1 MISFKYIRLLILLSC
16 SILQILG
23 FLLPHIHSYHR
34 KHHNEAFASPIIN
47 TVTNGILLCL
57 VEDREVMRCKYGRN
71 QLVSRTHLHQDER
84 DSLISMKVNYLSLLD
99 DSRGSHKRISLSGS
113 SQISRHMCRK
123 QLRASSVCGILRNTD
138 ISRSSSRLY
147 SSAVEDI
154 DTGHGEGEVV
164 NSHFDD
170 RPINLFHSVLCGSD
184 NSNVA
189 IEHSSTSSA
198 GTKLIKGKAPIIV
211 LPGLLGSARNFQSW
225 IKLVQQCEIEQEN
238 MDAVNEEKEVRIIF
252 VTE

>member
-1 MISFKYIRLLILLSC
+1 MISFKYIRLLILIS

-23 FLLPHIHSYHR
+23 CLLPHIHSYHR
-34 KHHNEAFASPIIN
+34 KHHHEAFASPIIN
-47 TVTNGILLCL
+47 TVINGNSCCL
-57 VEDREVMRCKYGRN
+57 VEDREVIRCKYGRT
-71 QLVSRTHLHQDER
+71 QLVSRTHLLQDER
-84 DSLISMKVNYLSLLD
+84 DSHLSMKVNYLSLLD
-99 DSRGSHKRISLSGS
+99 DSRGSHKQTSLSGS
-113 SQISRHMCRK
+113 SKISRHMYRK

-154 DTGHGEGEVV
+154 DTGHREGEVV
-164 NSHFDD
+164 NSHFDN